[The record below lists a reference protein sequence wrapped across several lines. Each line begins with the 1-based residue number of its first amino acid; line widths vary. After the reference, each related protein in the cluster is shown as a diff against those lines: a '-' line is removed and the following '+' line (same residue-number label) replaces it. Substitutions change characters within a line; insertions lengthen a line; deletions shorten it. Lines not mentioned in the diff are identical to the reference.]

1 MSPTSTLRRQWIATG
16 AAVCASAAVIA
27 VVAAGAQPEPPATP
41 DLSTAVISVSDAA
54 CGSGAAARSAGP
66 VTFTLRNDSKWPTEV
81 YLVKQPGL
89 GTLFRSVILGPGAT
103 LSERAVLGPGSYSFQ
118 CLQGGQVRSV
128 SLPFAVTGQGS
139 PGDTPAVNQASSGE
153 LQQSNNLYL
162 RYASQVLGSMAPQ
175 LRGLTGALVSGD
187 VASARR
193 YWLDARQTWAG
204 LGAAYGS
211 FGDAGDTIQGI
222 RDPALAPRDDTG
234 FTGLGR
240 IEYGLYHGESAQAL
254 KDVAVKL
261 EKDVASLAGR
271 LRTLPLVPGSLPLRA
286 HEILEDTLRDT
297 LSGQDDHGA
306 GMAFAITSADVS
318 ATRATVAD
326 LAGPLEIRQPG
337 ITAAINAKL
346 DAVNTALAPLHRNGT
361 WTTLAAAAPFQRQ
374 AVNAAVSSALESLAD
389 IPQLLALPQGTE

>member
-1 MSPTSTLRRQWIATG
+1 
-16 AAVCASAAVIA
+16 
-27 VVAAGAQPEPPATP
+27 
-41 DLSTAVISVSDAA
+41 
-54 CGSGAAARSAGP
+54 
-66 VTFTLRNDSKWPTEV
+66 
-81 YLVKQPGL
+81 
-89 GTLFRSVILGPGAT
+89 
-103 LSERAVLGPGSYSFQ
+103 
-118 CLQGGQVRSV
+118 
-128 SLPFAVTGQGS
+128 
-139 PGDTPAVNQASSGE
+139 
-153 LQQSNNLYL
+153 
-162 RYASQVLGSMAPQ
+162 MAPQ

-346 DAVNTALAPLHRNGT
+346 DAVNTALAPLHRNGA
-361 WTTLAAAAPFQRQ
+361 WTTLAGAAPFQRQ